1 MPTQAKTNPN
11 TRVSWEQVGIDTNWQ
26 FSTPAILYGSQV
38 SEAMIANLRQ
48 HKELW
53 FLWSGIFLGIV
64 SSAVRSHLLVPFSQA
79 IIADFVTL
87 LFFGVVVILSS
98 RRFPNEYLVIYAL
111 VLFTG
116 SVLSPSFHL
125 LAPAN
130 LLILIGSLMR
140 FFQKRM
146 E

>member
-1 MPTQAKTNPN
+1 
-11 TRVSWEQVGIDTNWQ
+11 
-26 FSTPAILYGSQV
+26 
-38 SEAMIANLRQ
+38 
-48 HKELW
+48 
-53 FLWSGIFLGIV
+53 
-64 SSAVRSHLLVPFSQA
+64 VPFSQA